1 MGALKPQSNRHC
13 SHAVIGTLAV
23 DRWAVTFGTAWRGQG
38 GGATRP
44 GPSSMYQMLLPPIN
58 GQCTNHCMAAVS
70 VALPIKGLTNDEQQ
84 LIIYFVTSINAGTK

>member
-1 MGALKPQSNRHC
+1 
-13 SHAVIGTLAV
+13 
-23 DRWAVTFGTAWRGQG
+23 
-38 GGATRP
+38 
-44 GPSSMYQMLLPPIN
+44 MYQMLLPPIN